1 MDQNSVSDH
10 LVSNLEPIVTI
21 IRKVA
26 QSEILPRFR
35 NLKSTDVSCKSSLD
49 DPVTVAD
56 LAAEA
61 LIASELSALFPKAY
75 VVGEEAFE
83 KDPTILTQV
92 AQSELAFI
100 IDPIDGTWNFANG
113 ISVFGIILAATHFGK
128 PVFGLLYDPLND
140 DYQFS
145 ALSVGKALH
154 ISKSGQKN
162 TLEVAKPK
170 PPHMLNG
177 LVSIHLFDR
186 MLRADLSYALSDFN
200 RITSLQCSCHEYRL
214 VAQGAYDFCLS
225 AFLKPWDHLAGSFI
239 VQQAGGY
246 ARMLD
251 GSEYSPNMRQGHL
264 LTANSKSNWM
274 YIRDKLV
281 AIL

>member
-10 LVSNLEPIVTI
+10 PVSKLELIVTI

-35 NLKSTDVSCKSSLD
+35 NLKSTDLSCKSSLD
-49 DPVTVAD
+49 DLLTVAD
-56 LAAEA
+56 LTAEA
-61 LIASELSALFPKAY
+61 LIASELLELFPKAY
-75 VVGEEAFE
+75 FVGEEAFE

-92 AQSELAFI
+92 AQSESAFI
-100 IDPIDGTWNFANG
+100 IERIGGTWKFANG

-128 PVFGLLYDPLND
+128 PVFGLLYDPLNE

-145 ALSVGKALH
+145 ALSVGKAMN
-154 ISKSGQKN
+154 ISKANQKD

-177 LVSIHLFDR
+177 LVSTHLFDR

-214 VAQGAYDFCLS
+214 VAQG
-225 AFLKPWDHLAGSFI
+225 GI
-239 VQQAGGY
+239 
-246 ARMLD
+246 
-251 GSEYSPNMRQGHL
+251 
-264 LTANSKSNWM
+264 
-274 YIRDKLV
+274 
-281 AIL
+281 

>member
-75 VVGEEAFE
+75 VVGKEAFE

-113 ISVFGIILAATHFGK
+113 ISVFGIIFAATHFGK
-128 PVFGLLYDPLND
+128 PFFGLLYDPLND

-145 ALSVGKALH
+145 ALRVGKALH
-154 ISKSGQKN
+154 ISK
-162 TLEVAKPK
+162 
-170 PPHMLNG
+170 
-177 LVSIHLFDR
+177 
-186 MLRADLSYALSDFN
+186 
-200 RITSLQCSCHEYRL
+200 
-214 VAQGAYDFCLS
+214 
-225 AFLKPWDHLAGSFI
+225 AG
-239 VQQAGGY
+239 
-246 ARMLD
+246 
-251 GSEYSPNMRQGHL
+251 
-264 LTANSKSNWM
+264 
-274 YIRDKLV
+274 
-281 AIL
+281 